1 MNTEN
6 DIRKKISDYL
16 RETGMRQKEFADEL
30 GLKETTFSKIMN
42 GERRFT
48 EKNIKAATFILLEK
62 EEKRTCFLEK
72 CPATPPADNFL
83 KEILDVWN
91 YLNKEER
98 ARVAGVA
105 SKIADDK
112 KGDSFTDGNCS

>member
-1 MNTEN
+1 MNTEK
-6 DIRKKISDYL
+6 DIREKILNYL
-16 RETGMRQKEFADEL
+16 RTTGMRQKEFASEL

-62 EEKRTCFLEK
+62 EESKSCFLDK

-83 KEILDVWN
+83 TYHRD
-91 YLNKEER
+91 YH
-98 ARVAGVA
+98 
-105 SKIADDK
+105 
-112 KGDSFTDGNCS
+112 FTHKNAQLR